1 MKDITRSVKI
11 ITFPMKW
18 GANTGKTPLFIL
30 GAAVTIILL
39 PVTYIPALLLCLYD
53 LAEAVMNFTNT
64 NR

>member
-1 MKDITRSVKI
+1 MKDITRSAKI

-39 PVTYIPALLLCLYD
+39 TYIPALLLCLYD